1 MLEHTGF
8 TGLKGIMTSF
18 ILGSGWKGIVRKG
31 IPAVLARMDA
41 EGNLAGSGEARACQ

>member
-8 TGLKGIMTSF
+8 TGLKGITTSF

-41 EGNLAGSGEARACQ
+41 EGNFVGTGETRACQ